1 VLTLEQVTLRRGTL
15 AVLQQANATLH
26 PGEKIGLVG
35 RNGSGKTSLFA
46 LLQGQLHEDAG
57 RVNLPS
63 SWRITSV
70 DQHLPNVDT
79 PATDFVLEGDAALQ
93 QVAQHMQHAQQVND
107 GNALALAHTAWADA
121 GGYDAHARAQSLLL
135 GLGFTL
141 DQLNHPVNAFSGG
154 WRMRLQ
160 LARALMSPAE
170 LLLLDEPTNHLDLD
184 AVLWL
189 EQWLRRFGGTMVVI
203 SHDREFLDAV
213 TTGIWHLSHGQLTR
227 YSGGY
232 SDFEEQLAARQAQQS
247 AAHTR
252 QQAHAAR
259 LQAFIDRFRAKATK
273 ARQAQSRAKAL
284 ARMQR
289 VPPVQFEHDLN
300 FDFPAVQRLPTEL
313 LSLREAALGYRQST
327 PVLPNVSCR
336 FEPGM
341 RLGVLGA
348 NGQGKS
354 TLIKTLAGVLPLLN
368 GHRHQARDIRLG
380 YFAQHEMDLLRPD
393 DHALQH
399 LARLAREEGADGKE
413 GLLRGHLGQFGFADD
428 KVFQPVGSL
437 SGGER
442 ARLVLALL
450 VWRKPH
456 VLLLDEPTNHL
467 DMAMRQA
474 LLDALQ
480 SFDGTVVLVSH
491 DRALLRSVC
500 DTFWLV
506 QQHRVM
512 PFDGDLEDYQALVLQ
527 TGKATASTAEPNT
540 RSAVGPASEHGAPQP
555 AQASPMAE
563 AGSRADQRREK
574 AAQRS
579 QLARAVKPFE
589 KQANQAQATLDAL
602 QAERAQI
609 EQALL
614 EPLPTDTLVAHNKR
628 LKALSDE
635 EKQAEDDWLHA
646 MASIEKIK
654 AEAGAS

>member
-1 VLTLEQVTLRRGTL
+1 MLSLEQVTLRRGTL
-15 AVLQQANATLH
+15 AVLQEASAVLH
-26 PGEKIGLVG
+26 AGEKIGLVG
-35 RNGSGKTSLFA
+35 RNGSGKTSLFT

-57 RVNLPS
+57 RVSVPP
-63 SWRITSV
+63 SWRMTSV

-79 PATDFVLEGDAALQ
+79 PATDFVLGGDSTLQ
-93 QVAQHMQHAQQVND
+93 HVAQQMAQAQGAND
-107 GNALALAHTAWADA
+107 GNALALAHAAWADA
-121 GGYDAHARAQSLLL
+121 GGYDARARAQSLLL
-135 GLGFTL
+135 GLGFATDAL
-141 DQLNHPVNAFSGG
+141 EHAVNSFSGG

-160 LARALMSPAE
+160 LARALMSPAD

-189 EQWLRRFGGTMVVI
+189 EQWLRRFGGTMLVI

-289 VPPVQFEHDLN
+289 VPPVQFEHGLSFN
-300 FDFPAVQRLPTEL
+300 FPTVQRLPTEL
-313 LSLREAALGYRQST
+313 LSLREAALGYDSGA
-327 PVLPNVSCR
+327 PVLPSVTCR
-336 FEPGM
+336 LEPGM

-354 TLIKTLAGVLPLLN
+354 TLIKSLAGVLPLLH
-368 GHRHQARDIRLG
+368 GHRHQARELRVG

-393 DHALQH
+393 ESALQH

-413 GLLRGHLGQFGFADD
+413 GLLRGHLGQFGFGDD
-428 KVFQPVGSL
+428 KVYQSVGSL

-450 VWRKPH
+450 VWRKPQ

-480 SFDGTVVLVSH
+480 GFEGTVVLVSH

-500 DTFWLV
+500 DAFWLV
-506 QQHRVM
+506 QQHRVDV
-512 PFDGDLEDYQALVLQ
+512 FEGDLEDYQTLVLQ
-527 TGKATASTAEPNT
+527 QAKNPAAAVAASPPQP
-540 RSAVGPASEHGAPQP
+540 SAPQVTAP
-555 AQASPMAE
+555 DTATKK
-563 AGSRADQRREK
+563 ADQRREK
-574 AAQRS
+574 AARRS
-579 QLARAVKPFE
+579 QLARATKPFE
-589 KQANQAQATLDAL
+589 QQANQAQATLDAL
-602 QAERAQI
+602 QAERAHI

-628 LKALSDE
+628 LKAIGDE
-635 EKQAEDDWLHA
+635 QQQAEDDWLHA
-646 MASIEKIK
+646 MATVEKLK
-654 AEAGAS
+654 AEAGDD

>member
-1 VLTLEQVTLRRGTL
+1 MLTLEQVTLRRGTL

-70 DQHLPNVDT
+70 AQTLPNVAP
-79 PATDFVLEGDAALQ
+79 PASDFVLEGDAALQ

-141 DQLNHPVNAFSGG
+141 EQLNHPVNAFSGG

-313 LSLREAALGYRQST
+313 LSLREAALGYSQST

-450 VWRKPH
+450 VWRKPQ

>member
-450 VWRKPH
+450 VWRKPQ

-527 TGKATASTAEPNT
+527 TSKATAATAEPNT

-628 LKALSDE
+628 LKAIGDE
-635 EKQAEDDWLHA
+635 QQQAEDDWLHA

>member
-1 VLTLEQVTLRRGTL
+1 MLSLEQVTLRRGTL
-15 AVLQQANATLH
+15 AVLQEASAVLH
-26 PGEKIGLVG
+26 AGEKIGLVG
-35 RNGSGKTSLFA
+35 RNGSGKTSLFT

-57 RVNLPS
+57 RVSVPP
-63 SWRITSV
+63 SWRMTSV
-70 DQHLPNVDT
+70 DQHLPTVDT
-79 PATDFVLEGDAALQ
+79 PATDFVLGGDSTLQ
-93 QVAQHMQHAQQVND
+93 HVAQQMAHAQSAND
-107 GNALALAHTAWADA
+107 GNALALAHAAWADA
-121 GGYDAHARAQSLLL
+121 GGYDARARAQSLLL
-135 GLGFTL
+135 GLGFASDAL
-141 DQLNHPVNAFSGG
+141 EHAVNSFSGG

-160 LARALMSPAE
+160 LARALMSPAD

-189 EQWLRRFGGTMVVI
+189 EQWLRRFGGTMLVI

-213 TTGIWHLSHGQLTR
+213 TTGIWHLSQGQLTR

-232 SDFEEQLAARQAQQS
+232 SDFEEQLAARLAQQS
-247 AAHTR
+247 AAHAR

-289 VPPVQFEHDLN
+289 VPPVQFEHGLS

-313 LSLREAALGYRQST
+313 LSLREAALGYDSGAA
-327 PVLPNVSCR
+327 VLPSVTCR
-336 FEPGM
+336 LEPGM

-354 TLIKTLAGVLPLLN
+354 TLIKSLAGVLPLLH
-368 GHRHQARDIRLG
+368 GQRHQARELRLG

-393 DHALQH
+393 ESALQH
-399 LARLAREEGADGKE
+399 LARLAREQGADGKE
-413 GLLRGHLGQFGFADD
+413 GLLRGHLGQFGFGDD
-428 KVFQPVGSL
+428 KVYQSVGSL

-450 VWRKPH
+450 VWRKPQ

-480 SFDGTVVLVSH
+480 GFEGTVVLVSH

-500 DTFWLV
+500 DAFWLV
-506 QQHRVM
+506 QQHHVSV
-512 PFDGDLEDYQALVLQ
+512 FEGDLEDYQTLVLQ
-527 TGKATASTAEPNT
+527 QAKAPTAAVAATPVQPSTPHA
-540 RSAVGPASEHGAPQP
+540 APGDTI
-555 AQASPMAE
+555 AKK
-563 AGSRADQRREK
+563 ADQRREK
-574 AAQRS
+574 AARRA
-579 QLARAVKPFE
+579 QLARATKPFE
-589 KQANQAQATLDAL
+589 QQANQAQTKLDAL
-602 QAERAQI
+602 AGERAHI

-614 EPLPTDTLVAHNKR
+614 QPLPTDTLVAHHKR
-628 LKALSDE
+628 LKALANE
-635 EKQAEDDWLHA
+635 QQQAEDDWLHA
-646 MASIEKIK
+646 MANVEKLK
-654 AEAGAS
+654 AEAGDD